1 MRAARQIRLQID
13 NRTVQMAIDT
23 WTFWLILGLLGQACF
38 FARFLF
44 QWLASE
50 RCGES
55 VIPESFWWFSLIVF
69 ILGQSFGSIVYL
81 RNLHFIR
88 RKKQ

>member
-1 MRAARQIRLQID
+1 MTID
-13 NRTVQMAIDT
+13 S
-23 WTFWLILGLLGQACF
+23 WTFWLVLGLLGQACF

-50 RCGES
+50 RRGES
-55 VIPESFWWFSLIVF
+55 VIPESFWWFSLLGCVLLLAYAIHKQDIVF
-69 ILGQSFGSIVYL
+69 ILGQSFGSVVYL

-88 RKKQ
+88 RKKT